1 MHCVIIF
8 GLKFFLFIT
17 YSGYLLRYMISSKN
31 DCLQNITHLLIDEVH
46 ERDVTTDFLLI
57 AVKAALQKYPHLKLV
72 IMSATMNSKK
82 FSEYFNNCPVIDVD
96 GRMFKIETIHLDE
109 LLIRTDYRT
118 EAMDKY
124 MASQT
129 SNEAISSLEAYQR
142 TKQSNEIDHTLLLHT
157 ITHIHTKTS
166 MDGSILVFLPGI
178 DDITKQKKMILE
190 ESSLQNYELF
200 VLHSGVNGTC
210 STEQERVLNRMERG
224 IRKIILSTN
233 VAETSLTI
241 DDVVCICHTAL
252 Y

>member
-72 IMSATMNSKK
+72 L
-82 FSEYFNNCPVIDVD
+82 SEYFNNCPVIDVD

-129 SNEAISSLEAYQR
+129 SNEAISSLEA
-142 TKQSNEIDHTLLLHT
+142 
-157 ITHIHTKTS
+157 
-166 MDGSILVFLPGI
+166 
-178 DDITKQKKMILE
+178 
-190 ESSLQNYELF
+190 
-200 VLHSGVNGTC
+200 
-210 STEQERVLNRMERG
+210 
-224 IRKIILSTN
+224 
-233 VAETSLTI
+233 
-241 DDVVCICHTAL
+241 
-252 Y
+252 